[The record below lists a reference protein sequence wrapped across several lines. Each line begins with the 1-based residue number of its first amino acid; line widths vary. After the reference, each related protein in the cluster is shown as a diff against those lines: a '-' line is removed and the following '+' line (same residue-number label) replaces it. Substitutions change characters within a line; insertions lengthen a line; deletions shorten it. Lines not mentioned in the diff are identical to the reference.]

1 MTVPVAEM
9 TYFDSIEHLTYC
21 VVAATEYSDGSVGRR
36 KVLYVDGNT
45 REKEREERRVRNVKS
60 LSRSRLV
67 AISKARELLESRVLI

>member
-45 REKEREERRVRNVKS
+45 REKEREDRRVRNVKS